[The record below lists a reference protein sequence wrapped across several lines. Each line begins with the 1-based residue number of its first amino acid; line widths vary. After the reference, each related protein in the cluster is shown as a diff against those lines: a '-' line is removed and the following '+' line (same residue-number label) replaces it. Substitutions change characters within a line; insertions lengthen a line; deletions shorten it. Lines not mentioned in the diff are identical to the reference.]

1 MMNYAIAGGT
11 FMGFAQ
17 HSQLSNIVENVKR
30 AIKKLVDILNQKG
43 DPL

>member
-11 FMGFAQ
+11 FMGSAQ
-17 HSQLSNIVENVKR
+17 NSQLSNIVESVKK

-43 DPL
+43 NPL